1 MEIET
6 KCVAMKEEML
16 ERWTHWGLIIDEM
29 YG

>member
-6 KCVAMKEEML
+6 KCVAMEEEML
-16 ERWTHWGLIIDEM
+16 ERWTHWDLRIDEI